1 MEDIS
6 CIIVLDFD
14 GTVVTH
20 RYPDLG
26 EDIGAV
32 PVLKL
37 LIKNGHKII
46 LNTMRS
52 HDNQGQDMLA
62 PALKWFKEKGI
73 PLYGVNENPAQKS
86 WTSSPKI
93 YGNIYIDDGALGIP
107 LKLDKLGVPY
117 VDWGKV
123 SILLFLKGLLSEVD
137 IISLLHEGIIDQ
149 NSVKITS

>member
-1 MEDIS
+1 MAGNS
-6 CIIVLDFD
+6 FIIVLDFD

-20 RYPDLG
+20 RYPAVG
-26 EDIGAV
+26 EDINAT

-52 HDNQGQDMLA
+52 YDNQRQDMLT
-62 PALKWFKEKGI
+62 PAIQWFKEKGI
-73 PLYGVNENPAQKS
+73 PLYGVNENPDQKS

-107 LKLDKLGVPY
+107 LKSDELGIPF

-123 SILLFLKGLLSEVD
+123 SILLFLKGLLTEAD
-137 IISLLHEGIIDQ
+137 IISLLQQGIIDP
-149 NSVKITS
+149 NIVKI